1 MTGISGEWQAVRSE
15 AEQELEQR
23 LSLASS
29 EDMVRGMFF
38 RSVREAVHALA
49 GPEAVED
56 CLAGCT
62 SGGGFVDFFAY
73 PTRDFLRVLRRAA
86 RRMSGAVGGF
96 EGAMRVLGHLGT
108 AAFLESPAGNAAHV
122 VLAGSPRQVL
132 ENLPLAYRLMM
143 PAGGTMTVSR
153 DGYTRSRVL
162 LTRDFLPCSYMEGS
176 LEAQLKKA
184 GASGLRVTGRR
195 TGSLSSEYELSWTN

>member
-1 MTGISGEWQAVRSE
+1 MTSISGRWQAVRSE
-15 AEQELEQR
+15 AEVELENR
-23 LSLASS
+23 LSLASPQ
-29 EDMVRGMFF
+29 DMVRGMFF
-38 RSVREAVHALA
+38 RSVREAVLALA

-56 CLAGCT
+56 CLADCA
-62 SGGGFVDFFAY
+62 SGSGFVDFFSY
-73 PTRDFLRVLRRAA
+73 PTQDFLRVLRRAA
-86 RRMSGAVGGF
+86 RRMSGAAGGF

-108 AAFLESPAGNAAHV
+108 ASFLESPAGNAAHV

-132 ENLPLAYRLMM
+132 ENLPLAYKLMM
-143 PAGGTMTVSR
+143 PAGGTMTVAR

-184 GASGLRVTGRR
+184 GASGLRLSGRR
-195 TGSLSSEYELSWTN
+195 TGPLSSEYELSWTN